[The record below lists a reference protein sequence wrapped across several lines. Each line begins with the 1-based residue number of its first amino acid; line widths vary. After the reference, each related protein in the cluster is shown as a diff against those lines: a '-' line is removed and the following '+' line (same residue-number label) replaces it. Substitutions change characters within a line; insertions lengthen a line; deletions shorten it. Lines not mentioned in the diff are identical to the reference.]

1 MKILSKQTLSRFL
14 IRLHIP
20 GVTAGSGRLW
30 GRISSRGQSLG
41 VLSRTSSVASGQTET
56 GCWVLLESEIKRHT
70 WSWDALQH
78 SQGGRRRRVSGGRSC
93 GSPTAQ
99 LKSHGGENPT
109 TTMDPRDT
117 APDSWEQ
124 EDDVEATIDGQLESA
139 FTTLNV
145 NAKPFVPNVN
155 AAEFVPA
162 FGLKAHPAN
171 VDSAGEYRGTT
182 GLR

>member
-1 MKILSKQTLSRFL
+1 IVQT
-14 IRLHIP
+14 
-20 GVTAGSGRLW
+20 GTGSC
-30 GRISSRGQSLG
+30 
-41 VLSRTSSVASGQTET
+41 SG
-56 GCWVLLESEIKRHT
+56 
-70 WSWDALQH
+70 
-78 SQGGRRRRVSGGRSC
+78 
-93 GSPTAQ
+93 
-99 LKSHGGENPT
+99 
-109 TTMDPRDT
+109 DT

-182 GLR
+182 GLHMPTASTSIYERIDHSQELGELQCGRMCNKSSQEISALETINQSPVNGGMFSERTNHASPSV